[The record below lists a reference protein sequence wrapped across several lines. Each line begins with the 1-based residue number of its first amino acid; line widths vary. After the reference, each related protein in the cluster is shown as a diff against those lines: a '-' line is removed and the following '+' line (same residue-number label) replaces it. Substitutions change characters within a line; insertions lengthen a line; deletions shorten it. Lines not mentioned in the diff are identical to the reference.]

1 MKEKKTSIKAMRIRT
16 LNFVMILL
24 SCVLYIFLILAT
36 VHISTRCDHMLEATN
51 KYIACQENA
60 ALVSEAS
67 DDMTEYVRL
76 YVITEEAQYIDAYF
90 EEVDTARRRERALE
104 QQNEEHV
111 SDKANDFLQ
120 KALDWSNQLMEK
132 EIYAMKLTASACKAD
147 IEKLPPKVQEAQLSE
162 ADTKLGKEKKL
173 EKARDMVFGFEYQ
186 DTKKQIR
193 ENVEYFLN
201 DAVDWTQKAQA
212 DSVWALKRTMTQQK
226 IFISILFVQNI
237 ITFIL
242 IICLIVKP
250 LQVYVKCIRE
260 EKRLEITGSYEF
272 QYLALTYNDIY
283 EINAANE
290 AMLRHQA
297 EHDPLTGIMN
307 RGAFEHLKQQL
318 KASAKPLALLLVD
331 VDKFK
336 LINDGYGHETGDL
349 ILKKV
354 ANLLVEN
361 FRVSDYPARIGGDE
375 FAVIMTDVTA
385 DMQSVIEGKIYGMN
399 HVLQN
404 PTDGLPKISLSVGA
418 AFSDNG
424 FTDELYALTDSAL
437 YQVKEHGRC
446 GCRFYKEKE

>member
-111 SDKANDFLQ
+111 SEKAHNFLQ

-147 IEKLPPKVQEAQLSE
+147 MEKLPPKVQEAQLSE
-162 ADTKLGKEKKL
+162 ADTNLGKEEKL

-212 DSVWALKRTMTQQK
+212 NSVWALRRTMTQQK

-307 RGAFEHLKQQL
+307 RGAFEHLRQQL

-349 ILKKV
+349 VLKKV

-404 PTDGLPKISLSVGA
+404 PTDGLPKVSLSVGA

>member
-120 KALDWSNQLMEK
+120 KALDWSNQQMEK

-173 EKARDMVFGFEYQ
+173 EKAMDMVFGFEYQ

>member
-51 KYIACQENA
+51 RYIACQENA

-173 EKARDMVFGFEYQ
+173 EKAMDMVFGFEYQ

-307 RGAFEHLKQQL
+307 RGAFEHLRQQL

-331 VDKFK
+331 VYKFK

-349 ILKKV
+349 VLKKV

-404 PTDGLPKISLSVGA
+404 PTD
-418 AFSDNG
+418 
-424 FTDELYALTDSAL
+424 
-437 YQVKEHGRC
+437 
-446 GCRFYKEKE
+446 

>member
-51 KYIACQENA
+51 RYIACQENA

-173 EKARDMVFGFEYQ
+173 EKAMDMVFGFEYQ

-307 RGAFEHLKQQL
+307 RGAFEHLRQQL

-349 ILKKV
+349 VLKKV

-404 PTDGLPKISLSVGA
+404 PTDGLPKVSLSVGA

>member
-173 EKARDMVFGFEYQ
+173 EKARDIVFGFEYQ

>member
-173 EKARDMVFGFEYQ
+173 EKAMDMVFGFEYQ

-307 RGAFEHLKQQL
+307 RGAFEHLRQQL

-349 ILKKV
+349 VLKKV

-404 PTDGLPKISLSVGA
+404 PTDGLPKVSLSVGA

>member
-173 EKARDMVFGFEYQ
+173 EKAMDMVFGFEYQ

>member
-173 EKARDMVFGFEYQ
+173 EKAMDMVFGFEYQ

-404 PTDGLPKISLSVGA
+404 PTDGLPKVSLSVGA

>member
-51 KYIACQENA
+51 RYIACQENA

-67 DDMTEYVRL
+67 DDITEYVRL

-111 SDKANDFLQ
+111 SEKAHNFLQ

-132 EIYAMKLTASACKAD
+132 EIYAMKLTASAYKAD
-147 IEKLPPKVQEAQLSE
+147 MEKLPPKVQEAQLSE
-162 ADTKLGKEKKL
+162 ADTNLGKEEKL

-212 DSVWALKRTMTQQK
+212 NSVWALRRTMTQQK

-307 RGAFEHLKQQL
+307 RGAFEHLRQQL

-349 ILKKV
+349 VLKKV

-404 PTDGLPKISLSVGA
+404 PTDGLPKVSLSVGA

>member
-173 EKARDMVFGFEYQ
+173 EKAMDMVFGFEYQ

-307 RGAFEHLKQQL
+307 RGAFEHLKQQ
-318 KASAKPLALLLVD
+318 
-331 VDKFK
+331 
-336 LINDGYGHETGDL
+336 
-349 ILKKV
+349 
-354 ANLLVEN
+354 
-361 FRVSDYPARIGGDE
+361 
-375 FAVIMTDVTA
+375 
-385 DMQSVIEGKIYGMN
+385 
-399 HVLQN
+399 
-404 PTDGLPKISLSVGA
+404 PKG
-418 AFSDNG
+418 
-424 FTDELYALTDSAL
+424 
-437 YQVKEHGRC
+437 
-446 GCRFYKEKE
+446 

>member
-173 EKARDMVFGFEYQ
+173 EKAMDMVFGFEYQ

-418 AFSDNG
+418 AFRS
-424 FTDELYALTDSAL
+424 EER
-437 YQVKEHGRC
+437 V
-446 GCRFYKEKE
+446 

>member
-1 MKEKKTSIKAMRIRT
+1 MKEKKTPIKAMRIRT

-36 VHISTRCDHMLEATN
+36 VHISTRCDHMLAATN
-51 KYIACQENA
+51 RYIACQENA
-60 ALVSEAS
+60 SLVSQAS
-67 DDMTEYVRL
+67 DDLTEYVRL
-76 YVITEEAQYIDAYF
+76 YVITEETQYVDAYF
-90 EEVDTARRRERALE
+90 EEVDTSRRREKALE
-104 QQNEEHV
+104 QLKQEHV
-111 SDKANDFLQ
+111 SEKARNFLQ

-132 EIYAMKLTASACKAD
+132 EIYAMKLTASAHGED
-147 IEKLPPKVQEAQLSE
+147 MEKLPEKVQELQLSE
-162 ADTKLGKEKKL
+162 EDNNLGKQRKL
-173 EKARDMVFGFEYQ
+173 ARARDMVFGFEYQ
-186 DTKKQIR
+186 DTKKQIK

-201 DAVDWTQKAQA
+201 DAVDWTQQAQEN
-212 DSVWALKRTMTQQK
+212 SVLALRRTMTQQK
-226 IFISILFVQNI
+226 IFISILFIQNI

-307 RGAFEHLKQQL
+307 RGAFEHLRQQL
-318 KASAKPLALLLVD
+318 KASAKPLALLLID

-349 ILKKV
+349 VLKKV

-399 HVLQN
+399 HVLLN
-404 PTDGLPKISLSVGA
+404 PTDGLPKVSLSVGA
-418 AFSDNG
+418 AFSENG

-437 YQVKEHGRC
+437 YQVKENGRC
-446 GCRFYKEKE
+446 GCSFYKEKE

>member
-173 EKARDMVFGFEYQ
+173 EKAMDMVFGFEYQ

-212 DSVWALKRTMTQQK
+212 NSVWALRRTMTQQK

-349 ILKKV
+349 VLKKV

>member
-111 SDKANDFLQ
+111 SEKAHDFLQ

-147 IEKLPPKVQEAQLSE
+147 IEKLPQKVQEAQLSE

-212 DSVWALKRTMTQQK
+212 DSVWALRRTMTQQK